1 MQSSIVRST
10 YGDNH
15 YSVGPAGYPAIDDRL
30 SDGETWLLIAAFTTL
45 FTTLLL
51 TFA

>member
-15 YSVGPAGYPAIDDRL
+15 YSAGYPAIDDRL